1 MVMGQTVAEKPTT
14 ARSPNGWSEV
24 YETVQVDILF
34 GRLLPRERLVEDDLI
49 ARFNATRHAVRRALD
64 ELEREGLV
72 QRQPNRGARVR
83 DYTRKEIE
91 DLYQIRIALE
101 ELAAS
106 LIPLP
111 GEPAYVEQLKT
122 LAARH
127 ERASREQRYLDLS
140 HLNNEF
146 HETLYAGSGN
156 PELAAAIRH
165 YSLMTQPIRS
175 RGFSNS
181 QLRETAIREHW
192 QMVTAIETADRA
204 ELLRLCRIH
213 IEGPKEY
220 YLETNA
226 DL

>member
-1 MVMGQTVAEKPTT
+1 MEQAVARKTT
-14 ARSPNGWSEV
+14 SGRTHSSWNQV
-24 YETVQVDILF
+24 YETLQVDILF

-49 ARFNATRHAVRRALD
+49 TRFDATRHAVRRALD

-72 QRQPNRGARVR
+72 MRQPNRGARVR
-83 DYTRKEIE
+83 DYSRKEVE
-91 DLYQIRIALE
+91 DLYQIRTTLE

-111 GEPAYVEQLKT
+111 GDPAYVEELKT

-140 HLNNEF
+140 RLNNEF
-146 HETLYAGSGN
+146 HETLYAGAGN

-165 YSLMTQPIRS
+165 YSLRTQPIRS

-181 QLRETAIREHW
+181 DLRETAIREHW
-192 QMVTAIETADRA
+192 QMVTAIETGDRA
-204 ELLRLCRIH
+204 ELLRLCRVH
-213 IEGPKEY
+213 IQGPKDY

-226 DL
+226 GL